1 MTRTWIA
8 GAIGLALGLA
18 APAMAQ
24 IGFGYEGIQFLKA
37 VREGDGAKATELAN
51 LSGPGVINHR
61 GEDGDAAL
69 HIVTRYRSNNWMG
82 YLLQKGADPNLSGR
96 DGDTPLIIAARLG
109 FTDGAE
115 RLLSKGAHIDKVNKL
130 GETALI
136 AAVQQRQPRM
146 VKLLLEKGANPAKT
160 DRAGNTARDYAK
172 RETRFPELLRLLE
185 TTKPTGAAK
194 LKF

>member
-1 MTRTWIA
+1 
-8 GAIGLALGLA
+8 
-18 APAMAQ
+18 MAQ

-115 RLLSKGAHIDKVNKL
+115 RLLSKGANIDKVNKL
-130 GETALI
+130 GESRSLATSVFSMLMG
-136 AAVQQRQPRM
+136 VGRNGDRKGFDGS
-146 VKLLLEKGANPAKT
+146 KLPDFKDVAPHLAPA
-160 DRAGNTARDYAK
+160 GGFLSNRDDGWVG
-172 RETRFPELLRLLE
+172 TVFV
-185 TTKPTGAAK
+185 
-194 LKF
+194 LKK